1 MKKGLLVIFASFSG
15 GGKSTIIRELK
26 KKHPD
31 WEFSVSATT
40 RSPRPGEDHGKH
52 YYFVDHDEFK
62 TMIRNDKLLEY
73 EEVHK
78 NYYGTP
84 SQPLED
90 ALADGRIYI
99 LDLDVKG
106 AVSIM
111 KKYPD
116 SNISL
121 FIDVPDMATLE
132 ARLRARGTE
141 SEDSI
146 ALRLSRIPQE
156 RNEKEKFD
164 CVIINDILEDVVLRI
179 EQEILNKWRNE

>member
-31 WEFSVSATT
+31 WEFSISATT
-40 RSPRPGEDHGKH
+40 RSPRKGEDHGKH
-52 YYFVDHDEFK
+52 YYFVDRAEFQS
-62 TMIRNDKLLEY
+62 MIEENKLLEY

-90 ALADGRIYI
+90 ALGKGRIYI
-99 LDLDVKG
+99 LDVDVKG
-106 AVSIM
+106 AISIM

-116 SNISL
+116 DHISL
-121 FIDVPDMATLE
+121 FIDIPDMATLE
-132 ARLRARGTE
+132 ARLRARGSE

-164 CVIINDILEDVVLRI
+164 CVIINDILEDVVLRT
-179 EQEILNKWRNE
+179 EQTILNKWRNE